1 MSVLYLI
8 HSVLLLA
15 LRKNQSAYEEK
26 LSAPGTTDSMIYS
39 LGWKIDELSRLNE
52 QARQLSVDL
61 TVAQEYIEDENK
73 SLGDINHQLSHIRD
87 HLKHFI
93 KAVTWH
99 KRTPATHI
107 LVTLISPSD
116 RNRKPYALP
125 VCCLAYA
132 GLGEA
137 AARNHING
145 VIKEM
150 QKRDMKVEGMHLFIV
165 CSCYV
170 MHCIHQAL

>member
-1 MSVLYLI
+1 M
-8 HSVLLLA
+8 LLLA

-26 LSAPGTTDSMIYS
+26 LSSSGTTDSVIYS

-61 TVAQEYIEDENK
+61 TVAQECIEDENK
-73 SLGDINHQLSHIRD
+73 SLGDINRQLSHIRD

-93 KAVTWH
+93 KTVTWH
-99 KRTPATHI
+99 KRTPATHV

-150 QKRDMKVEGMHLFIV
+150 QKRDMKIEGMHLNLCNV
-165 CSCYV
+165 LYTKLCYV
-170 MHCIHQAL
+170 MHRLCE

>member
-1 MSVLYLI
+1 MV
-8 HSVLLLA
+8 
-15 LRKNQSAYEEK
+15 
-26 LSAPGTTDSMIYS
+26 YS

-73 SLGDINHQLSHIRD
+73 SLKDINRQLSHIRD

-93 KAVTWH
+93 KTVTRH
-99 KRTPATHI
+99 KRTPATHV

-132 GLGEA
+132 GLGKA

-150 QKRDMKVEGMHLFIV
+150 QKRDMKVEGMHLI
-165 CSCYV
+165 CV
-170 MHCIHQAL
+170 MYCVQLLCNA